1 MQCNTENFKYIHL
14 SSIHKKKKIFNM
26 FWPFFSIFFVEKKT
40 EKYVPSEQLKADQT
54 DVDAQ
59 VIAAI
64 KAREDRKTLFGYLWT
79 MFALRNRQYP
89 HAMKFSVPVVYGI
102 LMSAGFR

>member
-1 MQCNTENFKYIHL
+1 ML
-14 SSIHKKKKIFNM
+14 KKGQNILKIFFSCEWMINATLKNLNIYIYH
-26 FWPFFSIFFVEKKT
+26 PFTRKKDFQYVLTFFKHFFVEKKT

-64 KAREDRKTLFGYLWT
+64 KATKDRKTLFGYLWT
-79 MFALRNRQYP
+79 ILAL
-89 HAMKFSVPVVYGI
+89 
-102 LMSAGFR
+102 

>member
-1 MQCNTENFKYIHL
+1 MQCNTEKFKYTYL
-14 SSIHKKKKIFNM
+14 PSIYKKRKGFQYVLT
-26 FWPFFSIFFVEKKT
+26 FFQHFFVEKKT

>member
-1 MQCNTENFKYIHL
+1 MQCNTEQFKYIHL
-14 SSIHKKKKIFNM
+14 SSIHKKKYFQYVLT
-26 FWPFFSIFFVEKKT
+26 FFQHFFVEKKT

-64 KAREDRKTLFGYLWT
+64 KAREDRKTFFGYLWT

-102 LMSAGFR
+102 FMSAGFR